1 MNIRTREFFNKRM
14 ISHKFS
20 SPVLAFV
27 TILCFICNSAY
38 RSLLDQETIFIRA
51 PARPL
56 FAGCFFSL
64 LSIVSQ
70 NNSDTY
76 SSLGIFYSFIFS
88 LSLFLLHTLI
98 FIFFSLLFSIF
109 CGWNIVSVFFFL
121 FRRCWIRLCT
131 CNLCINKTP
140 FNIVRSLHRFI
151 AI

>member
-1 MNIRTREFFNKRM
+1 M
-14 ISHKFS
+14 ISHKFP

-88 LSLFLLHTLI
+88 LSLFLLRTLI
-98 FIFFSLLFSIF
+98 FIFFFSSIF
-109 CGWNIVSVFFFL
+109 YFLWLKYFECVFFPLSTLLNTFVYVQ
-121 FRRCWIRLCT
+121 FMHKQNAIQYCSFFASFHRDINGMNERL
-131 CNLCINKTP
+131 
-140 FNIVRSLHRFI
+140 
-151 AI
+151 